1 MENTRRKRVPW
12 AIVLLIVVF
21 SCTIA
26 YCGALLFNVIFSD
39 DGYEYEIVELSANK
53 GLEVTDDGFVYYDGS
68 SISAVS
74 STAESKWSYLIG
86 SGADFDATDYGIAA
100 WSDVSLTLIDS
111 TTGTT
116 TFRGNMEAEV
126 LSAQIGEKYTAV
138 LLGPEHN
145 STIVLMEHGGR
156 RVNSITLTNQ
166 TVIDFGFFSQGSLLW
181 VMSLDSS
188 GTVPAC
194 MINTYRPGKE
204 IVGSIRDTEQ
214 LMYGVVFQSSYF
226 ACAGD
231 TYLKVYDYTGNE
243 DKSRRRLIY
252 GWYMAELDDAEND
265 PMMAFVPTNQ
275 YDSQSG
281 IHDVRMVRANLDQQV
296 RMPYGCQSLIAQ
308 GNHVYGFSNNGYVMI
323 ATQGQSQVNA
333 YPLPMLFDKVYGV
346 TADNVAVIGSGNLIY
361 MMTLP
366 DT

>member
-1 MENTRRKRVPW
+1 MENTRKKRVPW

-21 SCTIA
+21 ACTIA
-26 YCGALLFNVIFSD
+26 YCGALVINALLSD
-39 DGYEYEIVELSANK
+39 SDYQYDVVELSGNK

-68 SISAVS
+68 SISAIS
-74 STAESKWSYLIG
+74 SRSETKWSHSIG
-86 SGADFDATDYGIAA
+86 SGADFDATDYGVAA
-100 WSDVSLTLIDS
+100 WSNTSLTLIDG

-116 TFRGNMEAEV
+116 TFSGNMEAEI
-126 LSAQIGEKYTAV
+126 LSARIGEKYTAV

-145 STIVLMEHGGR
+145 STIVLMEHGGK

-166 TVIDFGFFSQGSLLW
+166 TVIDLGFFSQGSLMW

-194 MINTYRPGKE
+194 TINTYRPGKE

-243 DKSRRRLIY
+243 DKSLRRLIY

-275 YDSQSG
+275 YDSQDG
-281 IHDVRMVRANLDQQV
+281 MQDVRMIRANLDQMV
-296 RMPYGCQSLIAQ
+296 RMPYGCQTLVAR
-308 GNHVYGFSNNGYVMI
+308 GNHVYGFSNSGYVMI
-323 ATQGQSQVNA
+323 ATQGKDQVNA
-333 YPLPMLFDKVYGV
+333 YPLPMLFDKVHGV

-361 MMTLP
+361 LLKLP